1 MIMSDNYNGLIL
13 PPTDLHLVTNN
24 VWRKERV

>member
-1 MIMSDNYNGLIL
+1 MSDDYNGLIL
-13 PPTDLHLVTNN
+13 PATDLHLVTNN